1 MLELLKREQEEKR
14 GEATQPT
21 KCKPKSVTE
30 RNIQYTHAAF
40 ARFLTYQ
47 AHHVVLLLSNF
58 LSRKQPSQPPPD
70 KVIMKSPLPNMGR
83 DEY

>member
-30 RNIQYTHAAF
+30 RNIQYTHAVF
-40 ARFLTYQ
+40 ARFLIYQ